1 MIRVSHYEGAD
12 VTEGFLWSDAEV
24 THPDGSGNAQLDQ
37 RMTSAGLEEV
47 VGLDPDEWFAIGLDI
62 GGGEHAHQ
70 LRVVAVHQGLMP
82 EGGDVLPKI
91 AAANGGEIP
100 ATEFLIHDVDP
111 YAVLKAI
118 THMFAMHLTLHRAG
132 EWPIRIMS
140 QSDVP
145 EQDMH

>member
-1 MIRVSHYEGAD
+1 MTD
-12 VTEGFLWSDAEV
+12 GFLWRDARV
-24 THPDGSGNAQLDQ
+24 TYPDWSGTAQLDQ

-47 VGLDPDEWFAIGLDI
+47 VGLDPDEWFAIGIDI
-62 GGGEHAHQ
+62 GGGERDHD
-70 LRVVAVHQGLMP
+70 LRVVAVHRSVVVG
-82 EGGDVLPKI
+82 ESDVLPKI

-118 THMFAMHLTLHRAG
+118 THMFEMHMTRRGAS

-140 QSDVP
+140 RSDVP
-145 EQDMH
+145 EQETIETLSDE